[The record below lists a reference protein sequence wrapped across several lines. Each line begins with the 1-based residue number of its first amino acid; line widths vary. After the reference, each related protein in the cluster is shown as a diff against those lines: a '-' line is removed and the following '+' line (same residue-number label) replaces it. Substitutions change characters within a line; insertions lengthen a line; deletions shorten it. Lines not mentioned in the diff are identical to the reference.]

1 MGIILNIKRGL
12 IDKMSFMYRVED
24 VPCSDKGNMLVE
36 IAAGLTLE
44 KEQFG
49 KILEDMLKKNPL
61 FYIQGDL
68 KKRGEK
74 DTPSNFRSK
83 VSQEENNLVV
93 DNFEELFK
101 KISPLSD
108 IVTITSYP
116 RDDRYYSA
124 KIDEEGNMIV
134 SDTRT
139 KGVDEEFTGLIR
151 EFLKK
156 YQLDMKK
163 YRECCSGARY
173 NTYLADVL
181 SFILMILSFSNPE
194 MFEERRMDVD
204 IALNDLE
211 DVPQKNRGP
220 WTAKPD
226 HKYLYFKDSE
236 EGINFRVPKSESIN
250 EVYEMIKNILGE
262 GDNKEKKLVRDTMTR
277 HLSYNRFSDYW
288 KNDVDDG
295 FAILVIYHCFN
306 DVDLNGD
313 EVKIKKS
320 LSEIIQIVFG

>member
-1 MGIILNIKRGL
+1 
-12 IDKMSFMYRVED
+12 MSFMYRVENI
-24 VPCSDKGNMLVE
+24 PCSEKGNILVE

-49 KILEDMLKKNPL
+49 NILGDMLKKNPL
-61 FYIQGDL
+61 FFIQGDL

-83 VSQEENNLVV
+83 VSKEENNQVV

-101 KISPLSD
+101 KISPLGD

-116 RDDRYYSA
+116 REDRYYSA

-134 SDTRT
+134 NDNRI
-139 KGVDEEFTGLIR
+139 KGVDEEFTELIS

-156 YQLDMKK
+156 YKIDMKK

-194 MFEERRMDVD
+194 IFEEKIMEVD
-204 IALNDLE
+204 IGLNDLE
-211 DVPQKNRGP
+211 DVQQKNREA
-220 WTAKPD
+220 WKAKPD
-226 HKYLYFKDSE
+226 HKYLYFKDCGE
-236 EGINFRVPKSESIN
+236 GEGIRFRVPKSESIGI
-250 EVYEMIKNILGE
+250 VYEMMKDILEEGE
-262 GDNKEKKLVRDTMTR
+262 NREKKLVRDTMTE
-277 HLSYNRFSDYW
+277 HLSYDRFSDYW

-295 FAILVIYHCFN
+295 FSILMMYHCFN
-306 DVDLNGD
+306 DVELNSV
-313 EVKIKKS
+313 EVEIKKS
-320 LSEIIQIVFG
+320 LSQIIQTVFK